1 MTNHDKQTQTAAD
14 IFQQRH
20 NHHTI
25 ANISVCHL
33 RNRFVITALVN
44 DIKIRETILLQEILE
59 HNNAANDSTSEEDDS
74 SLEQY
79 DPAEYAKCIA
89 CENIGQIGNLCTNP
103 QCEDSG
109 AIYADLIFE

>member
-1 MTNHDKQTQTAAD
+1 MTNHDEHNQTAED

-20 NHHTI
+20 NNHTI
-25 ANISVCHL
+25 TNISVRRL
-33 RNRFVITALVN
+33 RNRFIITALVN
-44 DIKIRETILLQEILE
+44 DRKIREVILLQEILE

-109 AIYADLIFE
+109 AIYADPLLE